1 MVPAEAF
8 YLEWDGYGQNASSV
22 QNGLYFYT
30 IIFNGKKYNGK
41 MLKTFN
47 SQGYNGTKI
56 NESQSQLKSFKT
68 NNSLPEPKGKLM
80 YA

>member
-1 MVPAEAF
+1 MVPAGAF

-41 MLKTFN
+41 ML
-47 SQGYNGTKI
+47 
-56 NESQSQLKSFKT
+56 
-68 NNSLPEPKGKLM
+68 
-80 YA
+80 